1 MQITVEVH
9 SKRIEEKA
17 ERPSNKKVLG
27 IFEEEQ
33 ASL

>member
-9 SKRIEEKA
+9 SKQRGEKA
-17 ERPSNKKVLG
+17 ERPSNRKVLG
-27 IFEEEQ
+27 LFEEEQ